1 MRKSNECEAL
11 EPGSNT
17 VFGSRKF
24 GSAALPDLTRRS
36 FFSRIGGGFGALG
49 LTSVLVDGGILL
61 ESGLARA
68 DSTGGAEQSVPSNP
82 LAARPSHFPARA
94 KRVIF
99 LFMNGGPSHVDTFD
113 PKPALRRYAGQEPP
127 KGLLTGRRKTG
138 RLMPSPFSAG
148 PRGQSGIEVSE
159 LFPHVS
165 ACIDEICVLRSMYT
179 DNPNHEPSLLMMNS
193 GNMQP
198 IRPSLGSWLT
208 FGLGT
213 ENQNLPGF
221 VVLCPGKPVV
231 GPQLWSSSFLPGIY
245 QGTHIQNQTIDP
257 DRIIRDLS
265 NRRLSAAEQREQL
278 GLIQALN
285 ERHAETHGRDQ
296 ALEAR
301 IASLEI
307 AFRMQFEAREAFDI
321 ARESAPTRD
330 LYGSGEFASACLI
343 ARRLVE
349 RGVRVVQIYYGNAQP
364 WDDHKDINLHRDHA
378 QKSDRPVAALL
389 EDLKARGLLE
399 DTLVIWGGEFG
410 RTPYSEGAK
419 GRDHHSLGFTMWLA
433 GGGVRGGF
441 VHGATDELGMQA
453 VASRMHV
460 HDLHATI
467 LHLMG
472 LDHERLTYRYSGRD
486 FRLTDVSGRVA
497 REIIA

>member
-1 MRKSNECEAL
+1 MD
-11 EPGSNT
+11 GS
-17 VFGSRKF
+17 GS
-24 GSAALPDLTRRS
+24 SLTRRAL
-36 FFSRIGGGFGALG
+36 FCRMGGGFGALG
-49 LTSVLVDGGILL
+49 LTSVLADAGMLIMAGD
-61 ESGLARA
+61 ARA
-68 DSTGGAEQSVPSNP
+68 ATSGGAEGALPSSP
-82 LAARPSHFPARA
+82 LAPRPPHFTARA

-113 PKPALRRYAGQEPP
+113 PKPALHRYAGQDPP
-127 KGLLTGRRKTG
+127 AALMTGRRKRG
-138 RLMPSPFSAG
+138 KVMPSPFSAR
-148 PRGQSGIEVSE
+148 PHGQSGIEVTE
-159 LFPHVS
+159 LFPHLA
-165 ACIDEICVLRSMYT
+165 ACIDEICVVRSMYT

-231 GPQLWSSSFLPGIY
+231 GPQLWSNSFLPGIY
-245 QGTHIQNQTIDP
+245 QGTHIRNQSIDP
-257 DRIIRDLS
+257 DRIIRDVMNRHLS
-265 NRRLSAAEQREQL
+265 PPAQRAQL
-278 GLIQALN
+278 DLLQALN
-285 ERHAETHGRDQ
+285 REHLGARGRDD

-301 IASLEI
+301 IASLEM
-307 AFRMQFEAREAFDI
+307 AFRMQFEAREAFDM
-321 ARESAPTRD
+321 ARESAVTRA
-330 LYGSGEFASACLI
+330 LYGTGEFASACLI

-349 RGVRVVQIYYGNAQP
+349 RGVRVVQVYYGSDQP
-364 WDDHKDINLHRDHA
+364 WDDHQDITRHRDHA
-378 QKSDRPVAALL
+378 QKSDRPIAALL
-389 EDLKARGLLE
+389 KDLKARGLLDE
-399 DTLVIWGGEFG
+399 TLVIWGGEFG

-419 GRDHHSLGFTMWLA
+419 GRDHHSLGFSMWLA
-433 GGGVRGGF
+433 GGGVKGGF

-453 VASRMHV
+453 VENRMHV

-497 REIIA
+497 REILA